1 MADSVTSAQ
10 KKSPAQAARDWIQR
24 LHRWLMADEALAAEK
39 AAPPV
44 RKPAT
49 PAPTLATTV
58 AGAEPSNLAGSDLN
72 IIALL
77 NVLWGEGWHLPLG
90 DHMTTVMV
98 RAFGLDSSMGVLDLT
113 AGLGG
118 AARKIAAEYNTYVT
132 GLEDNSELVMASAAF
147 HARHNPGKRAT
158 LAAYDPGLF
167 KAEKRYDGIIARELF
182 FRIKNKKDFAA
193 QVAASLKPQGQ
204 MSWTD
209 LVVTDGTPPTAL
221 EAWCT
226 HEGPQCN
233 PMLLS
238 DVPKLWSI
246 HGLEVRVSEDRTG
259 HYADAITLGLGK
271 LMQSLQG
278 ENLSPESRRMVLHEV
293 DRWAQRMV
301 AFSAGLRFYRFHALK
316 R

>member
-1 MADSVTSAQ
+1 MADSVTGAQ
-10 KKSPAQAARDWIQR
+10 KKSPSQAARDWVLR
-24 LHRWLMADEALAAEK
+24 LHRWLMTDETLAAEK
-39 AAPPV
+39 ASPPARSAP
-44 RKPAT
+44 K
-49 PAPTLATTV
+49 
-58 AGAEPSNLAGSDLN
+58 AEPARSQPTVSAAPGSHALN
-72 IIALL
+72 AMQLCQ
-77 NVLWGEGWHLPLG
+77 VLWGEGWHLPLG

-118 AARKIAAEYNTYVT
+118 AARKIATEYNTYVT
-132 GLEDNSELVMASAAF
+132 GLEDNPELVTEGQSF

-158 LAAYDPGLF
+158 LAAYDPGQF

-209 LVVTDGTPPTAL
+209 LVVADGTPPEAL
-221 EAWCT
+221 AAWCT
-226 HEGPQCN
+226 REGSNCT
-233 PMLLS
+233 PMQLT
-238 DVPKLWSI
+238 DVTKLWSI
-246 HGLEVRVSEDRTG
+246 HGLEVRVSEDRTS

-293 DRWAQRMV
+293 DGWAQRMV
-301 AFSAGLRFYRFHALK
+301 ALSAGLRFYRFHALK